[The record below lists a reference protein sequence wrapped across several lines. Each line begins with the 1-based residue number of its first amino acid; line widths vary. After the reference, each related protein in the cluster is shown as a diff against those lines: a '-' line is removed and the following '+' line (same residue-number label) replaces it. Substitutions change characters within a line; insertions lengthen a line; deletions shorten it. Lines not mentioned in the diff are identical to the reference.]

1 MLDAT
6 DLERIR
12 DIVKEE
18 ILKSKEPSTSIKT
31 GKKKEEIKNEL

>member
-12 DIVKEE
+12 DIVKDE
-18 ILKSKEPSTSIKT
+18 ILKSKESSQPKKT
-31 GKKKEEIKNEL
+31 DKKEVKSEL

>member
-18 ILKSKEPSTSIKT
+18 IQKAKELPLLTKT
-31 GKKKEEIKNEL
+31 IKKEVKSEL